1 MANVMIVDDSDAI
14 RMVLKDILVIG
25 QHNLVA
31 ELSSGIGAL
40 EEYTKTRPDITLLDM
55 AMPKKDGLAVLKEII
70 SHNPKAKV
78 IMVSASDNQ
87 ETIRECIKAGAS
99 TYILKPFNFQEVL
112 NIISTVVKSQT
123 D

>member
-87 ETIRECIKAGAS
+87 ATIRECIKAGAS

-112 NIISTVVKSQT
+112 NIISTVVKSHT